1 MCTYV
6 IILVHRPLM
15 TVLVGGN
22 GKSTRRNHQKW
33 RARCIGG
40 GIYHDHS
47 TLNGEWANMLLC
59 GHHEGFYNF
68 GWITKHSC
76 VCMTSVEFLLVR
88 GFPILTNPALYL
100 WRNDWQQTVSRSNIT
115 DMMVRVKR
123 IPALP
128 PTPTP
133 PLPPPV
139 APWFLL
145 LLPDMPRYRFTASEY
160 RINV

>member
-40 GIYHDHS
+40 IYIYHDHS
-47 TLNGEWANMLLC
+47 TLNGEWANMLPC

-76 VCMTSVEFLLVR
+76 VCMTSVEFLFWWEDSQFWR
-88 GFPILTNPALYL
+88 ILLCIYDEMTDSKRLAAAILLTWWCAWN
-100 WRNDWQQTVSRSNIT
+100 VS
-115 DMMVRVKR
+115 
-123 IPALP
+123 P
-128 PTPTP
+128 PC
-133 PLPPPV
+133 
-139 APWFLL
+139 LL
-145 LLPDMPRYRFTASEY
+145 LLLCHPLSLLDFCSCCLICRDTDSLQVNIE
-160 RINV
+160 